1 MLLTSLVSL
10 NGAIQAHNC
19 VLKPLSKKSCKS
31 YINFLRHNK
40 PEQQPWKR
48 TTANNMLS
56 KRAVMKQTV
65 KILQY
70 VALLTSMTNIPPLAF
85 PDHYLTL
92 IGEGRD

>member
-1 MLLTSLVSL
+1 
-10 NGAIQAHNC
+10 
-19 VLKPLSKKSCKS
+19 
-31 YINFLRHNK
+31 
-40 PEQQPWKR
+40 
-48 TTANNMLS
+48 
-56 KRAVMKQTV
+56 MKQTV